1 MIGKKSKEKQRWTEK
16 EIQSNTG
23 RTEHT
28 MKFECHTE
36 HTV

>member
-1 MIGKKSKEKQRWTEK
+1 MIGKKSKDGQKK
-16 EIQSNTG
+16 KSSLSNTG
-23 RTEHT
+23 RTEHK